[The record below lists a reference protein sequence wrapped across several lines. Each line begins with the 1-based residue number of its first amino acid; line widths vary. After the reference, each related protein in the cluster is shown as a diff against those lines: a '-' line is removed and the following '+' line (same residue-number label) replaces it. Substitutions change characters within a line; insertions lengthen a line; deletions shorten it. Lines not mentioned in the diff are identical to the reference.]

1 MKNRIQKGFTLIELL
16 LVVAVIAVLSVII
29 ILTLNP
35 AEILRQTRD
44 ASRVSDLSAVKSGI
58 LLFLSDVATSSS
70 ALGIQRVCYY
80 YATGFT
86 TTTCTSWFPTA
97 TAATVASTSRQING
111 AGWIP
116 INLNAISSG
125 APFGTWPIDP
135 VNNVNYFYSYTANS
149 TSGFKLAAKM
159 ESVKYS
165 ASGSRD
171 TVSTDGG
178 VDNTTF
184 EMGTVPDL

>member
-1 MKNRIQKGFTLIELL
+1 MKNHIPKGFTLIELL
-16 LVVAVIAVLSVII
+16 LVVAVIATLSVII

-44 ASRVSDLSAVKSGI
+44 ASRVSDLNAVKSGI

-70 ALGIQRVCYY
+70 ALGIPRVCYY

-97 TAATVASTSRQING
+97 TVGTVASTSRQING
-111 AGWIP
+111 TGWIP
-116 INLNAISSG
+116 VNLNAISSG

-135 VNNVNYFYSYTANS
+135 VNNVNYFYSYTANA

-171 TVSTDGG
+171 VVSTDGG
-178 VDNTTF
+178 VDNATF
-184 EMGTVPDL
+184 ESGTVPDL